1 MLLILHVNG
10 FDDDIVD
17 VKSLTSLPLEG
28 LLNIKRNILNLEML
42 EGDNM
47 ESLEANTTSSG
58 KLTTD
63 FYNVQ
68 GDIAWMSEN
77 VSHVYH
83 IFM

>member
-47 ESLEANTTSSG
+47 ESLEANITRTG

-63 FYNVQ
+63 FYNVK

-77 VSHVYH
+77 VSHVHH

>member
-1 MLLILHVNG
+1 MLLIIHVNG

-17 VKSLTSLPLEG
+17 VNSLTSLPLEG

-63 FYNVQ
+63 FYDVQ
-68 GDIAWMSEN
+68 GDIA
-77 VSHVYH
+77 
-83 IFM
+83 

>member
-1 MLLILHVNG
+1 MNCFKKCLFGLMLLILHVNG

-63 FYNVQ
+63 FYDVQ
-68 GDIAWMSEN
+68 GDIA
-77 VSHVYH
+77 
-83 IFM
+83 